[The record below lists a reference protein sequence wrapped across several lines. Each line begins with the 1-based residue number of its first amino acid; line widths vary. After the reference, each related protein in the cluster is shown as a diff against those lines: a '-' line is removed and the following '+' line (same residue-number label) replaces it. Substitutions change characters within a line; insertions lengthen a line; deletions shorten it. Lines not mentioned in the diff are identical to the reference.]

1 MKWFIGNG
9 LLILSG
15 YPIISVFEKKFYF
28 LSDTTMLELSDSNA
42 PLLRRLSDEAPGSYQ
57 HSLQVANLAEAA
69 SRAIGANVLL
79 ARTGSLYHD
88 IGKIAN
94 PRYYIENQAF
104 DDSPHLDL
112 EPVVSSRYIINH
124 VDEGVKLA
132 QEYKLPVQI
141 IDFIRTHHGTTKAYY
156 FYKKFLE
163 KEKNGSGNA
172 DEFQYKGP
180 RPFSREMAIVM
191 MADAVK
197 KKLPRAHLI
206 NIQRSQ

>member
-1 MKWFIGNG
+1 M
-9 LLILSG
+9 
-15 YPIISVFEKKFYF
+15 
-28 LSDTTMLELSDSNA
+28 
-42 PLLRRLSDEAPGSYQ
+42 
-57 HSLQVANLAEAA
+57 
-69 SRAIGANVLL
+69 L

-172 DEFQYKGP
+172 G
-180 RPFSREMAIVM
+180 
-191 MADAVK
+191 
-197 KKLPRAHLI
+197 
-206 NIQRSQ
+206 SQ